1 MNGTYLLNEI
11 EWYRLVL
18 NLLGNLA
25 QVSLSVT
32 SHLFYCLKEAFRLKL
47 QFWPV
52 QTVHSIEAER
62 SKNRED
68 ESQATQSICQQ
79 HYKKMPKMD
88 EFMSL
93 NNTALVDVH

>member
-1 MNGTYLLNEI
+1 MIGIYLLNEI

-18 NLLGNLA
+18 NLLGFLA

-62 SKNRED
+62 SKNRD
-68 ESQATQSICQQ
+68 MSPKPHNQSVNNT
-79 HYKKMPKMD
+79 KKMPKMD
-88 EFMSL
+88 ELMSL
-93 NNTALVDVH
+93 HNTALVDDH